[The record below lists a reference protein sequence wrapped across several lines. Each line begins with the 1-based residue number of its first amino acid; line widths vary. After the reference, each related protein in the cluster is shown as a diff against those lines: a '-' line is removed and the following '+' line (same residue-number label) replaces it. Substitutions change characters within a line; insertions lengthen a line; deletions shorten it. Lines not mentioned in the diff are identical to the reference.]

1 MKQIPQTSIAFTL
14 LSSAVLLFITSACNS
29 PKPDPEPQP
38 DPIEEPVEDMTED
51 SVIHP
56 CEVDT
61 AEDGCLSLE
70 QYNEKKTRLIEQYE
84 NDPVYSNHWYGE
96 KSGLSAAWSNIRLI
110 HGASARP
117 GAGVKIGM
125 IDDGI
130 DLTHPGLADASV
142 TEHFFGGATKESS
155 TTYTDEIFFQSF
167 SHGTSV
173 AGSILANGHVADH
186 FLNFYG
192 NANTAHLHL
201 FTVQQT
207 NGNPK
212 FHNHIAEIM
221 DIAREENIRILNIS
235 ISSGDRI
242 DEHESLDTVP
252 IHQTK
257 IDSYKQTGHD
267 DKIIIVTAT
276 GNDSYPQPTSSA
288 ALPVFVPELK
298 GHYIAT
304 AATHEDGSIGELSN
318 HCGQAAEWCIA
329 APTSG
334 IPILYSGLEDGEF
347 VQSIYIS
354 HGTSTS
360 TAYISGSLAL
370 VQQMF
375 RDQLSSQEL
384 VERLFATAD
393 KTGLFSDS
401 TIYGQGLVDL
411 DAATSPVGELRV
423 VFDDDDSAAMADTQ
437 VNLSPAFGDSLSQGL
452 AGQEIATFDNLNAP
466 FFLSLSN
473 LYRTRTLSTPAALYR
488 PGFTDPEAS
497 MQFMDNGLGGHSNHL
512 SLARN
517 VIAANVSHNRFSLRT
532 YASLTQPN
540 EPSIAGADL
549 AWKTPF
555 IPLSLR
561 IGSLFEQGSVLG
573 TRPYGA
579 WGDVNTAINYLSL
592 TGHVIRH
599 GWLLNA
605 DLQLGYAVPSLHS
618 AGMIDHISPLVTS
631 TFDISATRKLAGKHH
646 IRLSVSQPLR
656 IEAGN
661 ATLIVPTGRL
671 KSGSVTMN
679 QLTTDLTPT
688 GRQLD
693 LTARLRGTFRL
704 FDYDLATAYSLN
716 PIHRA
721 TAPNE
726 LRVQFSLQASY

>member
-14 LSSAVLLFITSACNS
+14 LSSALLLFITSACNS
-29 PKPDPEPQP
+29 PKPDPGPQP

-51 SVIHP
+51 SVTHP
-56 CEVDT
+56 CEVET

-192 NANTAHLHL
+192 NANAAHLHV
-201 FTVQQT
+201 FTVPKI

-212 FHNHIAEIM
+212 FYDHITEIT
-221 DIAREENIRILNIS
+221 DFARDKNIRILNVS
-235 ISSGDRI
+235 IASLDRV
-242 DEHESLDTVP
+242 DDHESIDTVP
-252 IHQTK
+252 IHQII
-257 IDSYKQTGHD
+257 IDTYKQTGHD
-267 DKIIIVTAT
+267 DKIIIVTGT
-276 GNDSYPQPTSSA
+276 GNDAYPQPSSSA

-370 VQQMF
+370 IQQMF

-423 VFDDDDSAAMADTQ
+423 IFDDNESAAMADTQ

-452 AGQEIATFDNLNAP
+452 ASQEIAAFDNLNAP

-473 LYRTRTLSTPAALYR
+473 LYRARTLSTPAALYR
-488 PGFTDPEAS
+488 PGFTDPEAP

-517 VIAANVSHNRFSLRT
+517 IIAANVSHKRFSLRT

-540 EPSIAGADL
+540 EPSIAGAEL

-579 WGDVNTAINYLSL
+579 WGDVNTAINYASL

-631 TFDISATRKLAGKHH
+631 AFDISATRKLAGKHH

-656 IEAGN
+656 IESGN
-661 ATLIVPTGRL
+661 ATLTVPTGRQ
-671 KSGSVTMN
+671 KNGTVMMQ
-679 QLTTDLTPT
+679 QLRTGLTPS
-688 GRQLD
+688 GRQID
-693 LTARLRGTFRL
+693 LSTRLRGAFRRIN
-704 FDYDLATAYSLN
+704 YDLSAAYSLD
-716 PIHRA
+716 PVHRSS
-721 TAPNE
+721 APNE
-726 LRVQFSLQASY
+726 FRVQFSLQASY

>member
-1 MKQIPQTSIAFTL
+1 MSMNPLIPAPIRQI
-14 LSSAVLLFITSACNS
+14 
-29 PKPDPEPQP
+29 E
-38 DPIEEPVEDMTED
+38 
-51 SVIHP
+51 
-56 CEVDT
+56 
-61 AEDGCLSLE
+61 
-70 QYNEKKTRLIEQYE
+70 
-84 NDPVYSNHWYGE
+84 
-96 KSGLSAAWSNIRLI
+96 
-110 HGASARP
+110 
-117 GAGVKIGM
+117 
-125 IDDGI
+125 ID
-130 DLTHPGLADASV
+130 A
-142 TEHFFGGATKESS
+142 
-155 TTYTDEIFFQSF
+155 
-167 SHGTSV
+167 
-173 AGSILANGHVADH
+173 
-186 FLNFYG
+186 
-192 NANTAHLHL
+192 
-201 FTVQQT
+201 
-207 NGNPK
+207 
-212 FHNHIAEIM
+212 
-221 DIAREENIRILNIS
+221 
-235 ISSGDRI
+235 
-242 DEHESLDTVP
+242 
-252 IHQTK
+252 
-257 IDSYKQTGHD
+257 YKQTGHD
-267 DKIIIVTAT
+267 DKIIIVTGT
-276 GNDSYPQPTSSA
+276 GNDAYPQPSSSA

-318 HCGQAAEWCIA
+318 HCGIGRRVVYRRTHSPANPSSTAAWKTA
-329 APTSG
+329 NLSRVFTS
-334 IPILYSGLEDGEF
+334 
-347 VQSIYIS
+347 V

-401 TIYGQGLVDL
+401 AIYGQGLVDL
-411 DAATSPVGELRV
+411 DAATSPIGELRV

-473 LYRTRTLSTPAALYR
+473 LYRARTLSTPAALYR

-497 MQFMDNGLGGHSNHL
+497 MQIMDNGLGGHSNHL

-618 AGMIDHISPLVTS
+618 VGIIDHISPLVTS
-631 TFDISATRKLAGKHH
+631 AHSIYQPRANWPANTTFACPSASRYA
-646 IRLSVSQPLR
+646 SNP
-656 IEAGN
+656 
-661 ATLIVPTGRL
+661 ATLP
-671 KSGSVTMN
+671 
-679 QLTTDLTPT
+679 
-688 GRQLD
+688 
-693 LTARLRGTFRL
+693 
-704 FDYDLATAYSLN
+704 
-716 PIHRA
+716 
-721 TAPNE
+721 
-726 LRVQFSLQASY
+726 

>member
-1 MKQIPQTSIAFTL
+1 
-14 LSSAVLLFITSACNS
+14 
-29 PKPDPEPQP
+29 
-38 DPIEEPVEDMTED
+38 
-51 SVIHP
+51 
-56 CEVDT
+56 
-61 AEDGCLSLE
+61 
-70 QYNEKKTRLIEQYE
+70 
-84 NDPVYSNHWYGE
+84 
-96 KSGLSAAWSNIRLI
+96 
-110 HGASARP
+110 
-117 GAGVKIGM
+117 M

-130 DLTHPGLADASV
+130 DLTHPGLADASI
-142 TEHFFGGATKESS
+142 TEHFFGGTTKESS
-155 TTYTDEIFFQSF
+155 TTYTNDLHPNSF
-167 SHGTSV
+167 SHGTVV
-173 AGSILANGHVADH
+173 AGSILSNGQVTDH

-192 NANTAHLHL
+192 NANAAHLHV
-201 FTVQQT
+201 FTVPNI
-207 NGNPK
+207 NGNSR
-212 FHNHIAEIM
+212 FHDHITEIM
-221 DIAREENIRILNIS
+221 DIARDEDIRILNMS
-235 ISSGDRI
+235 IGSVDRV
-242 DEHESLDTVP
+242 DEHESLDTAP
-252 IHQTK
+252 IRQIE
-257 IDSYKQTGHD
+257 IDAYKQTGHD
-267 DKIIIVTAT
+267 DKIIIVTGT
-276 GNDSYPQPTSSA
+276 GNDAYPQPSSSA

-423 VFDDDDSAAMADTQ
+423 IFDDQASAAMADTQ
-437 VNLSPAFGDSLSQGL
+437 VNLGPAFGDSLSQGL

-473 LYRTRTLSTPAALYR
+473 LYRARTLSTPAALYR
-488 PGFTDPEAS
+488 PGFTEPEAP
-497 MQFMDNGLGGHSNHL
+497 MQLIDNGLGGHSNHL

-517 VIAANVSHNRFSLRT
+517 VIAANVSHKRFSLRT
-532 YASLTQPN
+532 YASLTQPS

-618 AGMIDHISPLVTS
+618 VRHDRSHI
-631 TFDISATRKLAGKHH
+631 TFSY
-646 IRLSVSQPLR
+646 QCLR
-656 IEAGN
+656 YFCN
-661 ATLIVPTGRL
+661 A
-671 KSGSVTMN
+671 
-679 QLTTDLTPT
+679 QT
-688 GRQLD
+688 GRQ
-693 LTARLRGTFRL
+693 TPHPPVRQSTS
-704 FDYDLATAYSLN
+704 T
-716 PIHRA
+716 HRIRQRCPDRA
-721 TAPNE
+721 HRPPEKRNCHDAAVKDWPHPFWTPD
-726 LRVQFSLQASY
+726 